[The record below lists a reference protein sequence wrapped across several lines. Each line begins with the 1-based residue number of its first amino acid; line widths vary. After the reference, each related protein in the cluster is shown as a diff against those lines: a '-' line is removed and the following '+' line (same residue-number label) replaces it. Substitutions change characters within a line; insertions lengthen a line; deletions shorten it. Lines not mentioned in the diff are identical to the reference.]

1 MVADSMEELLK
12 FFSWSCNVLLSGQTP
27 HRDWINRPLLGGGLD
42 LAGGLRGAICQIRGD
57 WEFYCQVFGFGQWNT
72 DSMCPFCRASG
83 TRADLSWSDFTP
95 TAAWR
100 LTLWTHET
108 YMAHLRAS
116 GLVVPML
123 FRAALGL
130 RLECVMVD
138 VLHTVDL
145 GLTAHVCGNV
155 IWWLVIVVNIFGVP
169 TYAKRMEACQN
180 YYKAWVKSTKC
191 KNKLRGKLTVERVR
205 ADAGEWPQLK
215 SKAAPLRSMARF
227 CLHMMQ
233 SFGSFASDDAWRQ
246 RHDSLALGVTQLL
259 CEFYDILE
267 SESQFLSDAA
277 RGRMPLLGEQLMMM
291 YAQLATM
298 AHDDYERL
306 GHRLWKTSPKMHLF
320 LHLCIWQSL
329 LYGNPRYYWCYGDED
344 LIGRLVSI
352 AEGVHI
358 STLAVSVLSKWVHVV
373 WDDYLLSSDDEA

>member
-1 MVADSMEELLK
+1 MAK
-12 FFSWSCNVLLSGQTP
+12 TP

-95 TAAWR
+95 TAAWH
-100 LTLWTHET
+100 LALWTHEN
-108 YMAHLRAS
+108 YMVHLRAS